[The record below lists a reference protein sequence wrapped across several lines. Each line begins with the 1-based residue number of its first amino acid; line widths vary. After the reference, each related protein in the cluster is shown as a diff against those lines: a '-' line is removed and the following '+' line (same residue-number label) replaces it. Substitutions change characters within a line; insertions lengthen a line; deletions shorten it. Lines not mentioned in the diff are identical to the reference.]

1 MNFTVW
7 GPLLDQVY
15 QQRQISIVA
24 LVLNC
29 DLGSSENLED
39 VSQEEIGSVL
49 LVAVV
54 ACGLARGTLA
64 SEFLRQISVL
74 AKAREGHPGQRQG
87 DNIVFIT
94 RCGIGVPKL

>member
-1 MNFTVW
+1 MNFTVR

-49 LVAVV
+49 LVTVV
-54 ACGLARGTLA
+54 ACGLARGTLLRKSKSGMHA
-64 SEFLRQISVL
+64 SLVS
-74 AKAREGHPGQRQG
+74 QRKKPTTVI
-87 DNIVFIT
+87 DD
-94 RCGIGVPKL
+94 L